1 MLASTN
7 QYKVSFTYDGLRSLL
22 SFCMLVLLC
31 FLCRYRFSV
40 TEDSHAAVM
49 GLKRS
54 APIVRSRCVGGGRE
68 TGRDETARRGSL
80 GAAATSLPPASD
92 DDDDVITAVGHRPT
106 MTGNK
111 LNPDR
116 RRRRRRGRIN
126 KHRSLDQIEQQA
138 SSRRRQKLM
147 RLCTASSI
155 ANRLNRPVIAALG
168 TSKVSR
174 PAAVT
179 DSTPADEWWLRV

>member
-40 TEDSHAAVM
+40 PKDSHAAVM

-68 TGRDETARRGSL
+68 TGRDEPARRGSL
-80 GAAATSLPPASD
+80 GAAATSLPPAS

-179 DSTPADEWWLRV
+179 DSTPADE